1 MKKSRG
7 IPGAMMLWVVL
18 GLLFIFQVGP
28 VHTAYANGFEQ
39 GNDLLHQQ
47 RYDEALVVYEKFVAA
62 NPDHHLATAARW
74 NMASI
79 HLTVNEDHEKAIPL
93 FEAIIAEHPD
103 SEWGIFASQRLGRC
117 HEAREQWAQAAE
129 VYQPAVRRLS
139 TEDEI
144 VVTPVWT
151 GELKRSLITSYRNA
165 GEHAAII
172 GLYEEVLAEAPAA
185 PSAPEDQFQLA
196 EALLESDE
204 PGDAAENFVLVVE
217 RYPASSYARRVQ
229 EEHGDLLAAQL
240 GYEWDHYSAF
250 SSGQELVRE
259 GRFDEAVERFDEVI
273 EKSPPAMAD
282 AAAFQKHLVEYRRD
296 GNAAA
301 LRSRI
306 ATGRSR
312 YPFGFGGMPVDGLD
326 DVLED
331 ICQAQE
337 RINSNPRNAEAY
349 QQMGIGYYR
358 TRAYQCGMD
367 AYREAISL
375 DPQSTMA
382 INMLGYCCVGAG
394 KMEEAVSAFHQLV
407 EVAPDDP
414 NSYDSLAEGYY
425 ELGDTTQAI
434 QYYNKALTVDSTF
447 SNSYYMLGTIYQQ
460 QARRAE
466 AIEYL
471 EKYLQLDPGGF
482 QSQGA
487 RTQLEQ
493 LRSADQP

>member
-1 MKKSRG
+1 MKKN
-7 IPGAMMLWVVL
+7 PGVPGVMVL
-18 GLLFIFQVGP
+18 LGVLCLLLYFQAGTVRAAE
-28 VHTAYANGFEQ
+28 TNGFEQ
-39 GNDLLHQQ
+39 GNELLRKQ
-47 RYDEALVVYEKFVAA
+47 RYEEALALYESFIAA
-62 NPDHHLATAARW
+62 NPDHHLAAAAHW
-74 NMASI
+74 NMANI
-79 HLTVNEDHEKAIPL
+79 HLTVNEDHEKAAAL
-93 FEAIIAEHPD
+93 FETIVAQHPD

-129 VYQPAVRRLS
+129 AYQPAVRRLS
-139 TEDEI
+139 TGAET

-151 GELKRSLITSYRNA
+151 GELKRNLITSYRNA

-185 PSAPEDQFQLA
+185 PSAPEDQFHLA

-229 EEHGDLLAAQL
+229 EEQGELLAAQL
-240 GYEWDHYSAF
+240 GYEWEQYDAF
-250 SSGQELVRE
+250 RDGQDLARE

-273 EKSPPAMAD
+273 ETAPPAMVD
-282 AAAFQKHLVEYRRD
+282 AAAFQKHLVEYRKE

-306 ATGRSR
+306 AAGRNR
-312 YPFGFGGMPVDGLD
+312 YPFGFGGVPVDGLD
-326 DVLED
+326 DVLSD
-331 ICQAQE
+331 ICRAQE
-337 RINSNPRNAEAY
+337 RLESNPQDSDTY
-349 QQMGIGYYR
+349 QRLGIGYYR

-367 AYREAISL
+367 AYREAIDL
-375 DPQSTMA
+375 DPQNTLA

-394 KMEEAVSAFHQLV
+394 RLEEAVSAFHRLV
-407 EVAPDDP
+407 EAAPDDP

-434 QYYNKALTVDSTF
+434 QYYQQALTVDSTF
-447 SNSYYMLGTIYQQ
+447 SNPYYMLGTIYQQ
-460 QARRAE
+460 QDRRAE
-466 AIEYL
+466 AIEHL
-471 EKYLQLDPGGF
+471 ERYLQLDPGGY

-487 RTQLEQ
+487 RAQLEQ
-493 LRSADQP
+493 LRAIDQP